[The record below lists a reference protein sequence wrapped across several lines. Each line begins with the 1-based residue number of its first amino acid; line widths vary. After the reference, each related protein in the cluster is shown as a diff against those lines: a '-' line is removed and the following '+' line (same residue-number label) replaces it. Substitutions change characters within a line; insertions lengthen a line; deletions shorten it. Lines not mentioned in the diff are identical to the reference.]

1 MFVFYRYHYF
11 LQLKQDVIEGRWS
24 CTPQQATELA
34 SYCMQAEF
42 GNFDSERHTALYLKE
57 FQLFPKV
64 SFVAASNITCQLYLN
79 KLTDLHRSNDN
90 RIVNRDC
97 Q

>member
-1 MFVFYRYHYF
+1 
-11 LQLKQDVIEGRWS
+11 
-24 CTPQQATELA
+24 
-34 SYCMQAEF
+34 MQAEF

-64 SFVAASNITCQLYLN
+64 SFVGLFKYNNLSTFLN
-79 KLTDLHRSNDN
+79 KFADLYRSNDN
-90 RIVNRDC
+90 RIADRGC